1 LIDDDASC
9 ISSNSSISSA
19 SSFIT
24 SRRSRRSATAS
35 ALSRVDIDS
44 AITTTQ
50 RHVNRYTSSTNKP
63 SRVHDPRMTPDVL
76 STPLPHEFRFI
87 GDGDVAHDEMLSHHA
102 NASTKG
108 GRLVGTKKKEVDT
121 QSHIPRVI
129 IDCRTDTDS
138 HRKKWHITLV
148 GSA

>member
-1 LIDDDASC
+1 MDDDASC

-44 AITTTQ
+44 AITTQ

>member
-1 LIDDDASC
+1 M
-9 ISSNSSISSA
+9 
-19 SSFIT
+19 
-24 SRRSRRSATAS
+24 
-35 ALSRVDIDS
+35 DIDS

-50 RHVNRYTSSTNKP
+50 RRVNRYTSSTNKP
-63 SRVHDPRMTPDVL
+63 FRVHDLRMTPDVL

-87 GDGDVAHDEMLSHHA
+87 GDGGVAHDEMLSHHS
-102 NASTKG
+102 STKG
-108 GRLVGTKKKEVDT
+108 GCLVGTKKKEVDT

>member
-1 LIDDDASC
+1 MIDDDASC

-44 AITTTQ
+44 AITTQ